1 MKKLFLFVIMSVM
14 AITVSAQIRSVDVR
28 GNFRERFGI
37 GIGAT
42 VELSERI
49 DVAPSFNHYFIKD
62 AHAWSIDGDFH
73 YNLPLESDFVFYPI
87 LGLSFYDQ
95 GGKELSNKSR
105 LGISGGCGIRYEVVD
120 RVSLFGEAKYH
131 WLNKM
136 DNVFLAVGVNF
147 GI

>member
-42 VELSERI
+42 MELSERL
-49 DVAPSFNHYFIKD
+49 DASPSFNHYFVKD
-62 AHAWSIDGDFH
+62 AHAWSIDADFH
-73 YNLPLESDFVFYPI
+73 YNLPIESDFVFYPI
-87 LGLSFYDQ
+87 LGLSFWNQ
-95 GGKELSNKSR
+95 GGDELAGKIR
-105 LGISGGCGIRYEVVD
+105 LGISGGVGARYEVVD
-120 RVSLFGEAKYH
+120 RVSVFAEAKYH

-136 DNVFLAVGVNF
+136 DDMFLAVGVNF